1 MIRPL
6 RRRHRVMVTVLAV
19 TLPILFVAGLLARQP
34 QARVETIP
42 EAVASSSETHPRLL
56 AEEPNLWGELAIIT
70 RLHADAAPASGLAV
84 ELHPEAYLKAPDVL
98 VYWHVG
104 TMPAENIIPDGAYLL
119 GALAGTQAWR
129 FALPDTALHADGH
142 LILYSLGH
150 QQTIATARL
159 SSKQP

>member
-6 RRRHRVMVTVLAV
+6 RTRHRVMVTVLAV
-19 TLPILFVAGLLARQP
+19 TLPILFVAGLLARKP
-34 QARVETIP
+34 PAEMEALP
-42 EAVASSSETHPRLL
+42 EAIPFFSETYPRLL
-56 AEEPNLWGELAIIT
+56 DEAPNLWGELAILT
-70 RLHADAAPASGLAV
+70 RLHADATPASHLAV

-104 TMPAENIIPDGAYLL
+104 ALSAEDIIPDGAYLL
-119 GALAGTQAWR
+119 GGLAGTRAQH
-129 FALPDTALHADGH
+129 FALPDTALHTDGH

-150 QQTIATARL
+150 QQMIATASL